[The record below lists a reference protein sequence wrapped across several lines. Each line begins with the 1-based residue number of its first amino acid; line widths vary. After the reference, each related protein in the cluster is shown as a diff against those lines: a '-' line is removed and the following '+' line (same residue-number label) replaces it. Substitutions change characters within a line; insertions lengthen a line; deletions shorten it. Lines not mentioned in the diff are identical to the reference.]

1 MSLRAQR
8 GNLVPTARPLSKSDS
23 IAPSLPRLFIPEDDN
38 RITLLEPEHSV
49 TIAKIVPYIGITGF
63 CSQSEVESVLE
74 TLPAEPSRLLMC
86 GVLLSNALLSGDP
99 SGAPNRCPSPDGIAA
114 IFSNDSRCVN
124 LVHYRPQP
132 GADLADALTRASEVG
147 GPNCHGVQIN
157 ATRGAPWPDPAAL
170 ATYRERCHPSRIV
183 FQAGREAMESANHQP
198 DELARRCAEYSGL
211 VTDVLVDASEGLGLP
226 LDAARSANYLHAIR
240 PPLRS
245 WAWWWPAASTPATSR
260 NCCRPCCLSGP
271 PSAST
276 PRAVSATRTTSST
289 HAPQSP
295 TLMKR

>member
-1 MSLRAQR
+1 M
-8 GNLVPTARPLSKSDS
+8 
-23 IAPSLPRLFIPEDDN
+23 
-38 RITLLEPEHSV
+38 

-132 GADLADALTRASEVG
+132 GADLADALTHATEVG
-147 GPNCHGVQIN
+147 GPNCHGIQIN

-183 FQAGREAMESANHQP
+183 FQAGREAMDSANHDP
-198 DELARRCAEYSGL
+198 GRTRPSLCRIFRPGNRRAGGRLRGSWPPAGRRPL
-211 VTDVLVDASEGLGLP
+211 RQLP
-226 LDAARSANYLHAIR
+226 PRHPVRSAGVGPGGGRR
-240 PPLRS
+240 PPRRQHRGTAVAL
-245 WAWWWPAASTPATSR
+245 
-260 NCCRPCCLSGP
+260 CCPSGP
-271 PSAST
+271 TSAST
-276 PRAVSATRTTSST
+276 PRAASATRTTSST